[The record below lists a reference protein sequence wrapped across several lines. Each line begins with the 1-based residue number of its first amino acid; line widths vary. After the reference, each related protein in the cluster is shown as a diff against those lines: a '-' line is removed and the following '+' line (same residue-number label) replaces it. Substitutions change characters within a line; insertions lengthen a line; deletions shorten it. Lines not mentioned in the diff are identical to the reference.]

1 MESEFRI
8 LIVEDNFAD
17 EQLFK
22 ATLSLLSLNID
33 VARDGRD
40 GYQKLKRAPYDL
52 MILDLILPN
61 TSGLE
66 LLKEADREKIDLPMT
81 IVYSALSAE
90 NQVME
95 CLKLGASSYL
105 IKPVSPL
112 NLLNSISD
120 CLALSTRRKSIP
132 ENIPPTFL
140 DDKPL
145 TLTKAMAELTSGRRT
160 GQILVETHDG
170 VGVLEYAS
178 GKLTAVRFNGLS
190 GLVAIETLR
199 TLPHRSVTVQ
209 LVD

>member
-8 LIVEDNFAD
+8 LIVEDNPAD

-22 ATLSLLSLNID
+22 ATLSQLSLSID
-33 VARDGRD
+33 VARDGKED
-40 GYQKLKRAPYDL
+40 LQKVRTAVYDL
-52 MILDLILPN
+52 MILDMILPN
-61 TSGLE
+61 ASGIE
-66 LLKEADREKIDLPMT
+66 ILKKINREKITLPIT

-132 ENIPPTFL
+132 ENISL
-140 DDKPL
+140 SLSNKPL
-145 TLTKAMAELTSGRRT
+145 TLTKAMAEVTSGRRT

-170 VGVLEYAS
+170 IGVLEYTS
-178 GKLTAVRFNGLS
+178 GKLTAARFKGLS
-190 GLVAIETLR
+190 GVFAIEALR

-209 LVD
+209 LVG